1 MTKSLWYVTFN
12 SKPMGM
18 NWNSTTGEYTPVKSQ
33 EIKDLA
39 VTVKTLKNRG
49 MSVKD
54 IAQTINRSV
63 GRVYE
68 LLR

>member
-1 MTKSLWYVTFN
+1 
-12 SKPMGM
+12 MGM
-18 NWNSTTGEYTPVKSQ
+18 NWNSTNGEYTPVKSK
-33 EIKDLA
+33 EIKDLSA
-39 VTVKTLKNRG
+39 TVKTLKNTG
-49 MSVKD
+49 MSAKE

>member
-1 MTKSLWYVTFN
+1 
-12 SKPMGM
+12 M

-49 MSVKD
+49 VSVKE
-54 IAQTINRSV
+54 IAQTIHKSE
-63 GRVYE
+63 GRVYK

>member
-1 MTKSLWYVTFN
+1 MA
-12 SKPMGM
+12 M

-33 EIKDLA
+33 KIKDLA

-49 MSVKD
+49 VSVKE

>member
-1 MTKSLWYVTFN
+1 MKAVETDYPYLEGILTNLFIAKQR
-12 SKPMGM
+12 SK
-18 NWNSTTGEYTPVKSQ
+18 E
-33 EIKDLA
+33 EIKGLA
-39 VTVKTLKNRG
+39 VTVKTLKNSG
-49 MSVKD
+49 MSVKE

>member
-1 MTKSLWYVTFN
+1 
-12 SKPMGM
+12 MGM

-33 EIKDLA
+33 KIKDLA
-39 VTVKTLKNRG
+39 VTVKTLKNSG
-49 MSVKD
+49 INVKE

>member
-1 MTKSLWYVTFN
+1 
-12 SKPMGM
+12 MGM

-39 VTVKTLKNRG
+39 VTVKTLKNKG
-49 MSVKD
+49 MSVKE
-54 IAQTINRSV
+54 ISTTINRSV
-63 GRVYE
+63 ARVYQ